1 MKKAITLFALFALF
15 SATYSAT
22 NSNFSNPA
30 KNSVKASD
38 VYIPIGSTG
47 QKISLQQLSEIS
59 MKDLQTLT
67 GRKMKLMEK
76 IAFKSGQKRLRDNI
90 NRDGTLDKRFLKKIN
105 KADDVT
111 KGFHLGGF
119 ALGFLLFLIG
129 VLIAYLIKDD
139 KKSARVKWAWIG
151 AALSLV
157 LIIILA
163 AI

>member
-1 MKKAITLFALFALF
+1 MKKAITLLALFALF
-15 SATYSAT
+15 SSTYSAT
-22 NSNFSNPA
+22 NSNFVTLP
-30 KNSVKASD
+30 KNSVKAAD
-38 VYIPIGSTG
+38 IYIPIGATG
-47 QKISLQQLSEIS
+47 QKISLLELSEIS
-59 MKDLQTLT
+59 MQDLQTLT

-76 IAFKSGQKRLRDNI
+76 IAFKAGQRKLKNNI

-105 KADDVT
+105 KAEDVT

-157 LIIILA
+157 IIIILS

>member
-1 MKKAITLFALFALF
+1 MKKFFFIIISLFFLSSVN
-15 SATYSAT
+15 SATILSK
-22 NSNFSNPA
+22 P
-30 KNSVKASD
+30 SVKASD
-38 VYIPIGSTG
+38 IYIPIGSTG

-67 GRKMKLMEK
+67 GRKMKLAEK
-76 IAFKSGQKRLRDNI
+76 IAFKSGQKKLRDNI

-111 KGFHLGGF
+111 SGFHLGGF

-139 KKSARVKWAWIG
+139 KKSARIKWAWIG

-157 LIIILA
+157 VIIILA